1 MWKVD
6 KCRATTPSIGIA
18 CCIVLAAAALI
29 VSPRVEAV
37 DIDLFASGFSSSEAT
52 SANPT
57 VLFVLDNNSNWAS
70 SNQGFEDD
78 IAVPDYD
85 LSNTGTA
92 EVLAIR
98 EAVGSA
104 LGSGN
109 TLNIGIMT
117 FVTNG
122 TGNDIGGEVIFDVA
136 PIGPDH
142 SANWAELQG
151 VLNARLDN
159 INSNDFKSSSNMPYG
174 TLMWDAYNYLA
185 GLEQSQGGSGTNTA
199 ANTRDPDAYV
209 GGGTAAFISPLTE
222 EALCSE
228 VYVIFIS
235 NPQTDPYRDDGPS
248 DTANTDAL
256 TDLYSEAGGA
266 VPGLS
271 GQDGGGVNPLPI
283 RKFELLNAGYG
294 AALGYT
300 QQCYQNRNACT
311 AALSTATDESE
322 DIQGACYGQ
331 AEGTCECL
339 NDSQN
344 CGGGAGRKFAVL
356 NNNPS
361 TSADG
366 SNLVASSGTWDAIG
380 SPASAWY
387 ATDENVR
394 SSSLRYS
401 RNMDDWARFL
411 HEEGVPLTTSE
422 GDTVRFKVT
431 TYTVDVF
438 KDNEQEANSALLDG
452 AAHHGGGERFEASS
466 YQRLL
471 DVFSNIFNDI
481 IDVNTAFAAV
491 SLPLS
496 ATNRNNAE
504 NRVFVGT
511 FRPSQDRVP
520 RWQGNLKEYRLALF
534 QSSNSIEL
542 ADANL
547 RPAINALTGF
557 ARSCAQSYQTF
568 DTSLATIHQSDPAL
582 GAITVD
588 NYSGAA
594 TEVGPYFTNFD
605 FDFESGGSCSDPGAN
620 ELNSDAPDGPYVEKG
635 GIAQRI
641 RGQATRNVY
650 IDGGVDTNTRTLLS
664 ASLSGS
670 SCAGGDAWEC
680 YLVGEDPG
688 FKGGDCDTVVDGACY
703 QLDDDGATPVSIR
716 EPKPAAG
723 RRPTIH
729 GDVIHSRP
737 LTVSYGRDSGG
748 NKLGFRLFYGAND
761 GLYRAVDMGTG
772 AVAGGGEE
780 VWALLSRDHVG
791 RVERQYRNSPTISYT
806 GLPGSLLDDINA
818 EPKPYFFDG
827 NTAAF
832 TEYDSNGT
840 LTRGWIYPTMRRG
853 GRLVYGLD
861 VGLSGGNI
869 PTEPTIKWIKGC
881 PADGSSCSTDWS
893 EVGQTWSTPIA
904 GYINGYVDSGGSSIP
919 VLIMGG
925 GWDSCLDPDL
935 SGLNQDAENYIDN
948 LKALLDDYP
957 SNSPSCATG
966 KHVYVINADT
976 GTVVTKFE
984 TEGPVVA
991 EVTGID
997 FDYDG
1002 ASMPTFDIVYALDAI
1017 GNVYRLDFTVV
1028 GETGTPTGL
1037 SAASGVVGLGSSAT
1051 NWHMEK
1057 IAETNAVG
1065 HRLLNKPVVA
1075 YGFSK
1080 NVAVLTFGTG
1090 DRERPLEVDY
1100 PYQQSISNRF
1110 YAYVDRPYQ
1119 ATTLFD
1125 LNVSSGG
1132 LSEITPSSAGGYSF
1146 DLDAAKGFY
1155 VELGGGD
1162 DRGEQVVNPSAIAG
1176 SSVFF
1181 NSFQPVGGPQ
1191 SVCANLGKAKSYRVN
1206 LFAPDGFQEDEIDGG
1221 GIPIPPIVA
1230 TVEDIPIVSCS
1241 GDSCSASEDEPVEKT
1256 VCIGCEGFDP
1266 IDVTPTAS
1274 GTVREAYRVENIDRQ

>member
-1 MWKVD
+1 MWKINIQGV
-6 KCRATTPSIGIA
+6 KAVSRGIFFNLLVATSAVMIA
-18 CCIVLAAAALI
+18 
-29 VSPRVEAV
+29 PEGQAV

-78 IAVPDYD
+78 ISVPDYD
-85 LSNTGTA
+85 LSNTGIA
-92 EVLAIR
+92 EVLAVR
-98 EAVGSA
+98 EAISTAYTNGD
-104 LGSGN
+104 
-109 TLNIGIMT
+109 TLNIGVMT
-117 FVTNG
+117 FVTDG

-142 SANWAELQG
+142 AANWTDLQA

-159 INSNDFKSSSNMPYG
+159 INGNDFKSSSNMPYG
-174 TLMWDAYNYLA
+174 TLMWDTYNYLA
-185 GLEQSQGGSGTNTA
+185 GLGQSQGGSGTNTA

-209 GGGTAAFISPLTE
+209 GGGTTTFISPLSE
-222 EALCSE
+222 DALCSE
-228 VYVIFIS
+228 VYVIFVS

-248 DTANTDAL
+248 DTANTVAL
-256 TDLYSEAGGA
+256 SGLYSAAGA
-266 VPGLS
+266 ASPGLS
-271 GQDGGGVNPLPI
+271 GQDSGTTNPLPI
-283 RKFELLNAGYG
+283 RKFELTNAGFG
-294 AALGYT
+294 ATLGYT
-300 QQCYQNRNACT
+300 AQCYQNRNACT
-311 AALSTATDESE
+311 AALPTATDEADAIE
-322 DIQGACYGQ
+322 GACSGTTP
-331 AEGTCECL
+331 GTCECL
-339 NDSQN
+339 NDSQS
-344 CGGGAGRKFAVL
+344 CGRGAGKKYAVL

-361 TSADG
+361 TTDG
-366 SNLVASSGTWDAIG
+366 DGNLVASPGTWDAIG
-380 SPASAWY
+380 SPASAWFE
-387 ATDENVR
+387 ADENVR
-394 SSSLRYS
+394 SSSLRYA
-401 RNMDDWARFL
+401 RNMDDWAKFL
-411 HEEGVPLTTSE
+411 HEEGVPLTTSD

-438 KDNEQEANSALLDG
+438 KDNEQEANSALLDS

-471 DVFSNIFNDI
+471 DVFSSIFNDI

-496 ATNRNNAE
+496 ATNRTNAE

-557 ARSCAQSYQTF
+557 ARSCAQSYQTY
-568 DTSLATIHQSDPAL
+568 DTASATIHESDPAV

-588 NYSGAA
+588 NYTGAA
-594 TEVGPYFTNFD
+594 TETGPYFTNFD
-605 FDFESGGSCSDPGAN
+605 FDFESGGSCDDPGAD
-620 ELNSDAPDGPYVEKG
+620 EVDSDAPDGPYVEKG

-641 RGQATRNVY
+641 RTQASRNVY
-650 IDGGVDTNTRTLLS
+650 IDGGVGTTIATLLT

-670 SCAGGDAWEC
+670 SCDVDDWKC
-680 YLVGEDPG
+680 YLLGEDPG
-688 FKGGDCDTVVDGACY
+688 YKGGDCETTDNGFCE
-703 QLDDDGATPVSIR
+703 QLDGTTPVSIR
-716 EPKPAAG
+716 EPVPAVG
-723 RRPTIH
+723 RRPTLH

-748 NKLGFRLFYGAND
+748 NNLGFRLFYGAND

-772 AVAGGGEE
+772 ATNGGGEE
-780 VWALLSRDHVG
+780 VWALLSSDHTG
-791 RVERQYRNSPTISYT
+791 NIERQYRNSPTISYT
-806 GLPGSLLDDINA
+806 GLPGTLLDDIGA

-832 TEYDSNGT
+832 TEYDGNGT
-840 LTRGWIYPTMRRG
+840 LSRGWIYPTMRRG

-861 VGLSGGNI
+861 VGLSGGSI
-869 PTEPTIKWIKGC
+869 PTSPTIKWIRGC
-881 PADGSSCSTDWS
+881 SSGGPCSTDWD
-893 EVGQTWSTPIA
+893 EVGQTWSTPIP
-904 GYINGYVDSGGSSIP
+904 GYINGYVDGGGASIP

-935 SGLNQDAENYIDN
+935 SGLDQDADDYIDN

-957 SNSPSCATG
+957 SSSPTCTNG

-976 GTVVTKFE
+976 GAVVAKFA
-984 TEGPVVA
+984 TEAPVVA
-991 EVTGID
+991 EVTGVD
-997 FDYDG
+997 FDYD
-1002 ASMPTFDIVYALDAI
+1002 AAVMPTFDLVYALDAL
-1017 GNVYRLDFTVV
+1017 GNVYRLDFAAVA
-1028 GETGTPTGL
+1028 ETGTPSGL
-1037 SAASGVVGLGSSAT
+1037 SAASGTVSLGPST
-1051 NWHMEK
+1051 TTWHMEK
-1057 IAETNAVG
+1057 IAETNTTG
-1065 HRLLNKPVVA
+1065 HRTLNKPVVA
-1075 YGFSK
+1075 YGFAK
-1080 NVAVLTFGTG
+1080 NVAIVTFGTG

-1100 PYQQSISNRF
+1100 PFQQNIRNRF

-1119 ATTLFD
+1119 GTSLFD
-1125 LNVSSGG
+1125 LNTNSSSG
-1132 LSEITPSSAGGYSF
+1132 LSEITSSSAGGYSF
-1146 DLDAAKGFY
+1146 DLDAATGFY
-1155 VELGGGD
+1155 VELGGSD
-1162 DRGEQVVNPSAIAG
+1162 DQGEQVVNPAAIAG

-1191 SVCANLGKAKSYRVN
+1191 SVCANLGTAKSYRVD
-1206 LFAPDGFQEDEIDGG
+1206 LFSPQGLQEDEIDGG

-1230 TVEDIPIVSCS
+1230 TVEDIPIVSCV
-1241 GDSCSASEDEPVEKT
+1241 GDTCSLTLDDPVDKT

-1266 IDVTPTAS
+1266 VDVTPTTS
-1274 GTVREAYRVENIDRQ
+1274 GMVSEAYRVENIDKQ